1 MIYFDNAA
9 TTFPKPASV
18 YTEVE
23 RCIRSYCGNPGRG
36 SHVLSRAAAEK
47 IYECREEAA
56 SFFGLDAPENVIFT
70 LNTTTALNM
79 AIKGLLHYGDHVLI
93 SDMEHNSVLRP
104 IERLARDGQITYD
117 IFSTFCGDS
126 EMPTASMIC
135 SEIER
140 RIRPQTRAVICAHAS
155 NICSAALPL
164 AEIGKFCHAR
174 GLFLVV
180 DGAQSAGIL
189 PINMASMHIDVLCL
203 PGHKALY
210 GVQGSGLLLLAPGI
224 TLDTLTEGG
233 NGVNSLDT
241 AMPEYAPERYESG
254 TLPTPAIA
262 GLCEGIRFVRRIGLD
277 AIETHETKLFRR
289 MRELLL
295 NTQGV
300 KVYAPQFVGSTLLFS
315 VDGMPSDAVGRAL
328 DARGFCVRCGFHCSA
343 LGHRT
348 LGTPD
353 SGAVR
358 VSFGYFNR
366 PTDVELFHR
375 TLREILREN
384 HTADK

>member
-1 MIYFDNAA
+1 M
-9 TTFPKPASV
+9 
-18 YTEVE
+18 
-23 RCIRSYCGNPGRG
+23 
-36 SHVLSRAAAEK
+36 
-47 IYECREEAA
+47 
-56 SFFGLDAPENVIFT
+56 
-70 LNTTTALNM
+70 
-79 AIKGLLHYGDHVLI
+79 
-93 SDMEHNSVLRP
+93 
-104 IERLARDGQITYD
+104 
-117 IFSTFCGDS
+117 
-126 EMPTASMIC
+126 
-135 SEIER
+135 
-140 RIRPQTRAVICAHAS
+140 
-155 NICSAALPL
+155 
-164 AEIGKFCHAR
+164 
-174 GLFLVV
+174 
-180 DGAQSAGIL
+180 
-189 PINMASMHIDVLCL
+189 
-203 PGHKALY
+203 
-210 GVQGSGLLLLAPGI
+210 LLLAPGI

-241 AMPEYAPERYESG
+241 AMPEYGPERYESG

-375 TLREILREN
+375 TLREILRET

>member
-9 TTFPKPASV
+9 TTFPKPTSV
-18 YTEVE
+18 YTEVD

-36 SHVLSRAAAEK
+36 SHALSRAAAEK

-70 LNTTTALNM
+70 VNTTAALNM
-79 AIKGLLHYGDHVLI
+79 AIKGILRRGDHVLI

-104 IERLARDGQITYD
+104 LAKLANQGDISYD
-117 IFSTFCGDS
+117 IFPTFSGG
-126 EMPTASMIC
+126 ETVPTADEIC
-135 SEIER
+135 RAIAE
-140 RIRPQTRAVICAHAS
+140 RIRPETRAVICAQAS
-155 NICSAALPL
+155 NICSASLPL
-164 AEIGKFCHAR
+164 SEIGALCHAR
-174 GLFLVV
+174 GLHLIV

-189 PINMASMHIDVLCL
+189 PIDMAGMHIDALCV

-210 GVQGSGLLLLAPGI
+210 GIQGGGMLLLAPGLHLN
-224 TLDTLTEGG
+224 TLIEGG
-233 NGVNSLDT
+233 NGIHSLDSD
-241 AMPEYAPERYESG
+241 MPEISPERYESG

-262 GLCEGIRFVRRIGLD
+262 GLCEGIRFVCRVGRET
-277 AIETHETKLFRR
+277 IETHEALLGRR
-289 MRELLL
+289 MTELLA

-300 KVYAPQFVGSTLLFS
+300 KVYAPQFVGSTVLFS

-328 DARGFCVRCGFHCSA
+328 DARGFCVRCGFHCAA

-348 LGTPD
+348 LATPE

-366 PTDVELFHR
+366 PAEVEMFHR
-375 TLREILREN
+375 ALREIQK
-384 HTADK
+384 ADN